1 MSGLRGR
8 SFMGI
13 LLGAIGGL
21 AIGAVISTKAAPKRQ
36 AAPALVQAQ
45 RLQVVDKDGV
55 VRIDMAVEDDNAT
68 RIKLRDRYGK
78 EGATLEV
85 SAGGD
90 TGLKLRDQDS
100 KLRAQVAVTK
110 DKSAVLTLA
119 DQNQN
124 PCVVLATQPDGS
136 QALTLLHANTPKKS
150 GVVILLTADGKSQIN
165 VWENGKAHPIRP

>member
-1 MSGLRGR
+1 MNSSRQGM
-8 SFMGI
+8 FAGI
-13 LLGAIGGL
+13 VFGAVCGL

-36 AAPALVQAQ
+36 AVSALVQAQ
-45 RLQVVDKDGV
+45 RLQVVDKDGT
-55 VRIDMAVEDDNAT
+55 VRIDMAVEDDSAS

-100 KLRAQVAVTK
+100 KLRAQLAVTK

-136 QALTLLHANTPKKS
+136 QALTLLHTNAPRKS

-165 VWENGKAHPIRP
+165 VYENGKAHPIRP